1 MHRKAKCFPE
11 LSSGKRREML
21 NSGLGSA
28 LHHHLRKILDPD
40 EAGQELAHLKTQRK
54 GTTVLPKQLPRP
66 VVRKSKRSVHMP
78 GTRTRPAL
86 WASTSATPNLPSAGR
101 DLLQKKLQRPFL
113 KQPAT
118 DSSRQPTTPHPQW
131 QETGCPSWGRGLQP
145 ALPRCPV
152 RLRRRKTTLET
163 PEPGVP

>member
-21 NSGLGSA
+21 SSGLGSA

-66 VVRKSKRSVHMP
+66 VVRKSKRSP
-78 GTRTRPAL
+78 GLERDQPFGLLPLPHQTYQVLEGIYCKRNCSGPSSNSLRLIPQGSPRPHTHSGRKQA
-86 WASTSATPNLPSAGR
+86 APAGVM
-101 DLLQKKLQRPFL
+101 DCSLHF
-113 KQPAT
+113 
-118 DSSRQPTTPHPQW
+118 
-131 QETGCPSWGRGLQP
+131 RGAQ
-145 ALPRCPV
+145 
-152 RLRRRKTTLET
+152 
-163 PEPGVP
+163 

>member
-86 WASTSATPNLPSAGR
+86 WASTSATPNQVLEGIYCKRNCSGPSSNSLRLIPQGSPRPHTHSGRKQAAPAGVV
-101 DLLQKKLQRPFL
+101 
-113 KQPAT
+113 
-118 DSSRQPTTPHPQW
+118 
-131 QETGCPSWGRGLQP
+131 GCSLHFRGAQ
-145 ALPRCPV
+145 
-152 RLRRRKTTLET
+152 
-163 PEPGVP
+163 